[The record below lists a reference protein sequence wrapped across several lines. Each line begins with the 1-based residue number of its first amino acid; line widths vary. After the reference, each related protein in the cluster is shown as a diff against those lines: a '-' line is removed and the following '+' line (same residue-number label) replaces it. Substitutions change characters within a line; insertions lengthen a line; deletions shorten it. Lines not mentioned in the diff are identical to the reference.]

1 MSTTAIVVLG
11 STGSIGVQTLE
22 VVRAHPGRFRVLAL
36 AGGSNVDLLEVQARE
51 FKPEVVAVG
60 RPERGRALA
69 GSLSDTGIRVV
80 SGPAGLE
87 AAAALPAAELVVGG
101 ISGIAGLRPLLAA
114 LGAGKRV
121 ALANKEPLVAA
132 GALVTAWAQEHGGEL
147 IPVDSELSAIFQCL
161 KGEDRAHLARIFL
174 TASGGPFA
182 RLTKEQLARVT
193 PEQALEHPTW
203 RMGRKVTIDSA
214 TLMNKGFEV
223 FETRWLFG
231 VEWDRIR
238 ILVHHQ
244 SIIHSMVE
252 FVDGSCVAQ
261 LGLPDMRF
269 PIQYALF
276 YPERAANDLPRLDL
290 AERRQLTFDAPDL
303 ERFPCLRLAFE
314 AGRLGQTYPAALNAA
329 DEIAVEAFL
338 DRRIGFMDIPRVIEQ
353 TLSAHDPLEGST
365 LEQLEEVDDAARRSA
380 AAVIAQT

>member
-182 RLTKEQLARVT
+182 RFTKEQLARVT